1 MQKACTGW
9 LAILALTLDFEI
21 LTFFFFV
28 IFVFS
33 FNCVTVCSEGIATAE
48 HSQHVEANSDTL
60 TGNPQA
66 PFSKT
71 LPSAGVGLEK
81 M

>member
-1 MQKACTGW
+1 M
-9 LAILALTLDFEI
+9 
-21 LTFFFFV
+21 
-28 IFVFS
+28 
-33 FNCVTVCSEGIATAE
+33 TVCSEGIATAE